1 MFTKGNTYEKGR
13 PAGSQNKQTKTSKDF
28 LKSVLFNNEAEFLKD
43 YKELDVNG
51 RMELR
56 IKLASYVLP
65 KATATEDLQQET
77 PLFIDEPVAVDIYK
91 KFGLAPDLLKNPHE
105 LDFREWCK
113 HMREKSEREEKL
125 TQLRKQRGVRVS
137 LSPFI
142 FVREISNL
150 FI

>member
-1 MFTKGNTYEKGR
+1 MFTKGNTYGKGR
-13 PAGSQNKQTKTSKDF
+13 PAGSQNKLTKTSKDF
-28 LKSVLFNNEAEFLKD
+28 LKSILFNEAEFLND

-65 KATATEDLQQET
+65 KATANKGLQQEV
-77 PLFIDEPVAVDIYK
+77 PLLIDETVAVGIYK
-91 KFGLAPDLLKNPHE
+91 KFGLDPDLLKNPHE

-125 TQLRKQRGVRVS
+125 T
-137 LSPFI
+137 
-142 FVREISNL
+142 
-150 FI
+150 